1 MSRALF
7 ATILLSTLAAAGAAL
22 AGPSLN
28 EAWYVKKDAGGA
40 AMLTDRAACVVDA
53 QQFGVDRA
61 SDFSNPEYGSLTALG
76 AALDEGGLRGDAK
89 QAVRRAVRDACM
101 QKKGWKRIDVSD
113 EDSKLLKKANAR
125 NTTAL
130 DAWMT
135 ANAPKPVPVVVAPPP
150 APARAEAPAAA
161 APVKS
166 APLAPVSAAAAAP
179 VKTPDPAPK
188 P

>member
-1 MSRALF
+1 MTRALF
-7 ATILLSTLAAAGAAL
+7 ATILLSALTVAGAAT

-28 EAWYVKKDAGGA
+28 EAWYVKKDTAGA
-40 AMLTDRAACVVDA
+40 AMLTDRAACVIDA

-101 QKKGWKRIDVSD
+101 QKKGWARIDVSD
-113 EDSKLLKKANAR
+113 ADAKALKKAKGR
-125 NTTAL
+125 NTEAL
-130 DAWMT
+130 DAWLV
-135 ANAPKPVPVVVAPPP
+135 ANTPKPKPTAPPVATP
-150 APARAEAPAAA
+150 VSVTASAPTAAA
-161 APVKS
+161 DAPQPK
-166 APLAPVSAAAAAP
+166 A
-179 VKTPDPAPK
+179 PDPAAPR